1 MPKLII
7 RFEDTPFENR
17 AEADE
22 FSRSLGA
29 DSNKFRQNRISK
41 QSSLDLTFENH
52 YDGNTILEHYENSN
66 GYLEFEDGTISR
78 HYVRR
83 DRRFDD

>member
-7 RFEDTPFENR
+7 HFDNTFLKNR
-17 AEADE
+17 TEADE

-29 DSNKFRQNRISK
+29 DSNKFRRTTTSQ
-41 QSSLDLTFENH
+41 QSSLDLSFENH
-52 YDGNTILEHYENSN
+52 YDGNTVLEYYNDAH
-66 GYLEFEDGTISR
+66 GYLEFEDGTVSR